1 MSISVPIECILCYR
15 ELFAHNI
22 TLLLLYENVNSNKTY
37 FAIDHLTTMPNP
49 GE

>member
-1 MSISVPIECILCYR
+1 MPIECILYYR

-37 FAIDHLTTMPNP
+37 FVIDHLTTRTMPNP